1 VAMNVEYTVRET
13 LTNLR
18 RNLLM
23 TVAAVL
29 TVAVSLTLVGSALLI
44 REAVNHA
51 TIRWRGGI
59 EFAIYLNPDAASTE
73 LDAIATELQNSPQ
86 VETFRFVD
94 QEEAYEEFQRIFQD
108 SPEMTETVQPE
119 ELPPSF
125 RVVPRDPDNASA
137 IDALGRRFQDRPGVN
152 RVVFAK
158 DTADAIVRVTSFL
171 QLLILAVALALGVA
185 ATFQILTTIQLAIFA
200 RRREI
205 EVMKL
210 VGATNWFIRVPF
222 MMEGMVHGFM
232 GAGAAF
238 AVVAVGR
245 GFVMSAVRNNQLFAE
260 FFVSWSA
267 VLGTG
272 ALLFAVGVVIGALG
286 SGTAVSRF
294 LDV

>member
-1 VAMNVEYTVRET
+1 
-13 LTNLR
+13 
-18 RNLLM
+18 
-23 TVAAVL
+23 
-29 TVAVSLTLVGSALLI
+29 
-44 REAVNHA
+44 
-51 TIRWRGGI
+51 
-59 EFAIYLNPDAASTE
+59 
-73 LDAIATELQNSPQ
+73 
-86 VETFRFVD
+86 
-94 QEEAYEEFQRIFQD
+94 
-108 SPEMTETVQPE
+108 
-119 ELPPSF
+119 
-125 RVVPRDPDNASA
+125 
-137 IDALGRRFQDRPGVN
+137 VN